1 MATSRFHFFVASTGI
16 ERYTCT
22 SLLDIGPTAEG
33 DVIDVMAENLLDAG
47 KWLKYAG
54 QCVYDTVGYFPP
66 SLPAEGTC

>member
-16 ERYTCT
+16 ERYVCA

-33 DVIDVMAENLLDAG
+33 DVIDAMAQNLLDAG